1 MKRAIFVAT
10 GLLFACVAIF
20 AEKYTAPID
29 RVTIFTNGAQVER
42 SKSVQ
47 LTAGEQIVTFTGL
60 SPYIDTKSMQVR
72 GKGHFTVLGVSHSTA
87 HPDSAQLVQ
96 RLRSAEE
103 AVAAV
108 NRRIKQVKDEQE
120 VLTAQR
126 ELVKTNS
133 SIAGRTVA
141 TPLANI
147 KELNNYYA
155 QEILA
160 LKKRSQELDERM
172 IELDKEL
179 EKAEHQLDS
188 IGKLK
193 MRNVTEVQVKVN
205 ASQAG
210 RADFSIVYYVNNAG
224 WYPSYDIR
232 SNSTKQPLQLSYKAN
247 IYQNTRE
254 EWKNVPVILSSA
266 NPNRSNVAPTL
277 RTYWLDFGL
286 APPRY
291 DLDNDGNGVNGTVL
305 DLSDGSPLIGATV
318 SVKGTHLATVTDVN
332 GHYSITMPQG
342 SRQLTFSF
350 VGYESQTRT
359 VSPGSTMNIRLAPD
373 QTKLQEVAVVGYGAG
388 KPRQM
393 QMSKVAR
400 RVNSVEEAL
409 QGRVA
414 GLDMVEEARAMPEID
429 VIEVAQ
435 QEAQFGYEFEI
446 RQPLTIPDGGKT
458 TTTEIARHEL
468 PATYY
473 YRGIPKIEREA
484 FLVADATGWQTLNLM
499 EGEANVYFDNAF
511 VGKSIL
517 DPTIASDTLHF
528 SLGRDQ
534 GIRLQR
540 TKVNESSTRRFLGS
554 NQEQTVT
561 WRITAKNSRQEAVN
575 LTIFDQ
581 TPISR
586 NSNIDVTVEELSGGK
601 RDGDTGIV
609 TWPLQLQPG
618 EQRDIILQY
627 KIKYPKS
634 RRLTIE

>member
-1 MKRAIFVAT
+1 MRRVILVAT
-10 GLLFACVAIF
+10 GLLCTCVAIF

-47 LTAGEQIVTFTGL
+47 LTVGEQIVTFTGL

-291 DLDNDGNGVNGTVL
+291 DLDNDGNGVSGTVL
-305 DLSDGSPLIGATV
+305 DQSDGSPLIGATV

-359 VSPGSTMNIRLAPD
+359 VSRGSTMNIRLAPD

-388 KPRQM
+388 KP
-393 QMSKVAR
+393 KLAR

-414 GLDMVEEARAMPEID
+414 GLERVEEARAMPEID

-468 PATYY
+468 PAAYE
-473 YRGIPKIEREA
+473 YRGIPKVDREA
-484 FLVADATGWQTLNLM
+484 FLVADATDWQRLNLM
-499 EGEANVYFDNAF
+499 EGEANVYFDNSF
-511 VGKSIL
+511 VGKIII
-517 DPTIASDTLHF
+517 DPFVASDTLHF

-561 WRITAKNSRQEAVN
+561 WRITARNTRQEPVS
-575 LTIFDQ
+575 LTVYDQ

-586 NSNIDVTVEELSGGK
+586 NSSIDVTVEELSGGQ
-601 RDGDTGIV
+601 RDDKTGTV
-609 TWPLQLQPG
+609 RWPLQLQPG
-618 EQRDIILQY
+618 EQRELTLQY
-627 KIKYPKS
+627 KVKYPKNQ
-634 RRLTIE
+634 RLTIE